1 MRRSLS
7 AAKTIDWAQHES
19 VLLRFSPA
27 GSVELACGK
36 TTASREVRCYARALE
51 LIVDH
56 DNREPLR
63 GKAEP
68 LVGWLTEIDH
78 PMAKDLGAF
87 NHKVAFN
94 VMGGKRLAD
103 LIRTQKRREAARKR
117 DRRYQRRKDSLPE
130 KRLTV
135 TR

>member
-1 MRRSLS
+1 AR
-7 AAKTIDWAQHES
+7 
-19 VLLRFSPA
+19 
-27 GSVELACGK
+27 SVELACDK

-63 GKAEP
+63 EKAEP
-68 LVGWLTEIDH
+68 LVRWLTEIDH

-87 NHKVAFN
+87 NHKVAFD
-94 VMGGKRLAD
+94 VMDGKRLAN
-103 LIRTQKRREAARKR
+103 LIRPQKGREAARKR
-117 DRRYQRRKDSLPE
+117 DRRYHQRKDSLPE
-130 KRLTV
+130 KRRAV